1 MLRLQHPLTGLGWWP
16 LPRSPRWS
24 ADCAIVVPSTEHAS
38 ARPLAMATVSGR
50 SPERCRR
57 TESGRH
63 NAPRGGQLQHSR
75 GRTRDHGT
83 PPAMQSCF
91 GSASDAMLGAICRT
105 TVDAPLCAELLKMDL
120 SAQALWQG
128 KHTFSLTKSQYL
140 VECSRARQDVLVR
153 SGHGAGRARMRVP
166 TCSAR
171 PAPRYAVL
179 YRFHFSARRAPAR
192 GVGDFFFGNQSGVLH
207 RTPTGRLGALYRAP
221 IRGPG
226 RLYYVSKVDTVY
238 RNSIPVL
245 RWRPIS
251 NRLY

>member
-1 MLRLQHPLTGLGWWP
+1 
-16 LPRSPRWS
+16 
-24 ADCAIVVPSTEHAS
+24 
-38 ARPLAMATVSGR
+38 MATVSGR

-120 SAQALWQG
+120 SAQALWQE

-192 GVGDFFFGNQSGVLH
+192 GVGDFVFGNQSGVLH

-226 RLYYVSKVDTVY
+226 RLYYPRRDIESRAMTAKRDLLRLVRAVASPPDKDTALSSAIHALGGLARV
-238 RNSIPVL
+238 IV
-245 RWRPIS
+245 
-251 NRLY
+251 